1 MNTRNFKT
9 HIPMCTQHVNSAHHF
24 PEARLRCKVKNGD
37 FTSFGCAQTTLVN
50 YYYTFLFCCSFTW

>member
-9 HIPMCTQHVNSAHHF
+9 RHSHAHPACKLCAPLF
-24 PEARLRCKVKNGD
+24 PEARLWCKVKNGD

-50 YYYTFLFCCSFTW
+50 YY

>member
-50 YYYTFLFCCSFTW
+50 YY